1 MWLPNVSPFRKNI
14 WAQHPS
20 LQNYCA
26 AMLSNHLSSF
36 TLLAPWANMS
46 GLSCNYT
53 SSFILARWS
62 NYTLMSIKQYMRKA
76 GMTGLGNMPLYIKCL
91 DQASLSKI
99 TNHNMISLIL
109 SRKKINDVLI
119 WHKSQRILIFH

>member
-1 MWLPNVSPFRKNI
+1 MSSTFKSSKLLCCNAFKSFVFIHLIGPL
-14 WAQHPS
+14 S
-20 LQNYCA
+20 LLY
-26 AMLSNHLSSF
+26 
-36 TLLAPWANMS
+36 MS

-62 NYTLMSIKQYMRKA
+62 NYTLMSIKQYRRKA